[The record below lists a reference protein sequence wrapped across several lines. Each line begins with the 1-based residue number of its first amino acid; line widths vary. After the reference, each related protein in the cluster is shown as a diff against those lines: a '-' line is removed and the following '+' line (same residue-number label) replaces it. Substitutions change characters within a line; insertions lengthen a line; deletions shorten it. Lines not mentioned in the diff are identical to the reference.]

1 MIDVKRDTAG
11 LESVARRIRR
21 EAVLAVA
28 HAKGGHLG
36 GPMSAA
42 DILAALYFDVMN
54 IRPAEPQWHRDRFV
68 LSKGHSCI
76 ALYGHSLFAGT
87 SRSRS
92 SPLSTRSTRDSRV
105 TRT

>member
-42 DILAALYFDVMN
+42 DILAALYFEVMN
-54 IRPAEPQWHRDRFV
+54 IRPAEPQWPDRDRFV
-68 LSKGHSCI
+68 LSKGHRCI
-76 ALYGHSLFAGT
+76 ALYAALALRGYF
-87 SRSRS
+87 
-92 SPLSTRSTRDSRV
+92 PV
-105 TRT
+105 